1 MAKGRIKLEVRLTP
15 RASRD
20 EIKGMR
26 DGVLQVRVTAP
37 PVDGAANK
45 AMRKL
50 IAKRAGVAQGRVTIV
65 RGERGRQKL
74 VAIDGADE
82 SVLRKL
88 SPVNRR
94 GPAPGGEAGRR

>member
-1 MAKGRIKLEVRLTP
+1 MLSSVAKGRINIEVKLTP

-26 DGVLQVRVTAP
+26 DGVLLVRVTAP

-50 IAKRAGVAQGRVTIV
+50 IAKRAGVAPSRVQV
-65 RGERGRQKL
+65 ARGERGRSKL
-74 VAIDGADE
+74 VAIEGADR
-82 SVLRKL
+82 SVLKKL
-88 SPVNRR
+88 
-94 GPAPGGEAGRR
+94 A